1 MLLGHDV
8 NATALVYNRY
18 CGCRYPRIS
27 THFWRTEKTF
37 ILNFKPPSVSPH
49 HWSTSLLHK
58 LYRHPCS
65 PYFTY
70 YSFPPTKIGV
80 VSILVELFVLPLG
93 TQSEPIGHDWMTSD
107 TPGGRGT
114 STRRRLASNYSTPS
128 TRRRLASNYSTLG
141 LYRQFAFR
149 TFEMQREQRSLE
161 WSLSLSLNTGSELK
175 IT

>member
-114 STRRRLASNYSTPS
+114 SLSLASRLASLGVAAPRFGSRPMSAQYLGRRT
-128 TRRRLASNYSTLG
+128 TRNARANDSPRRWFN
-141 LYRQFAFR
+141 R
-149 TFEMQREQRSLE
+149 
-161 WSLSLSLNTGSELK
+161 
-175 IT
+175 